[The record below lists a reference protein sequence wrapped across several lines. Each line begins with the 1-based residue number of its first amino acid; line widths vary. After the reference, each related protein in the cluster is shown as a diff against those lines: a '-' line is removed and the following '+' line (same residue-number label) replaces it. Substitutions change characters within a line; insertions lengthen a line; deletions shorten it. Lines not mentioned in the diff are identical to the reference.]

1 MTPRDPVDVLKQQ
14 LARELINALKG
25 WKPTEIYFRLRLDQP
40 RVWELRRGKLERFS
54 LQRLV
59 RLLGEM
65 RYEVVV
71 TVSKQPSVQPLKRGV
86 SRS

>member
-1 MTPRDPVDVLKQQ
+1 MVSRDPVDTLKHQ
-14 LARELINALKG
+14 LALELVNALKS

-59 RLLGEM
+59 RLLAEM
-65 RYEVVV
+65 QYEV
-71 TVSKQPSVQPLKRGV
+71 TLTIAKQPRGQPLKRGV